1 MKSLCF
7 RSRATRSRSAR
18 ADNARRGLTLVEL
31 VLAAGLLALLLA
43 AVFKLLDQFM
53 GVWEKA
59 ELRRME
65 VEQSSGVS
73 ELLAADLDALE
84 PGPRGDF
91 LAEWILFDLD
101 GDGVAESK
109 WPRVRMVRHATDAE
123 LARLQAGSEEKLV
136 GEGLIEVL
144 WALTPSYPGT
154 RELDQRPYGLL
165 WRGERVVGPP
175 RGADVSFF
183 DDKAFSGGGAPRPGS
198 AHAVTSNVIWMGM
211 TFATSTSDLRQ
222 GWKAG
227 LAVEE
232 CPRSWDAWARKR
244 PNEDRHPWNEIAP
257 HMPRA
262 GQTPTLPRRVRL
274 EFELE
279 NVSDLKRRTRLVRY
293 ASPQDATLEVDDALK
308 LPEIGAHVLI
318 DAEWM
323 EIVGVAG
330 RTVSVRR
337 AQRGAKAGH
346 HESGALVHFGRTMVR
361 EVPIAQ
367 HRGEWGL

>member
-1 MKSLCF
+1 MKSPSIRRGVL
-7 RSRATRSRSAR
+7 RSRSRVALG
-18 ADNARRGLTLVEL
+18 ARRGLTLVEL

-65 VEQSSGVS
+65 VEQCSGVS

-91 LAEWILFDLD
+91 LAEWIMFDLD
-101 GDGVAESK
+101 GDGVAEAK
-109 WPRVRMVRHATDAE
+109 WPRVRMVRHATDGE
-123 LARLQAGSEEKLV
+123 LARLQAGSDEKLV

-144 WALTPSYPGT
+144 WAITPSYPGT
-154 RELDQRPYGLL
+154 RDPDQRPYGLL
-165 WRGERVVGPP
+165 WRGERMVGPA

-183 DDKAFSGGGAPRPGS
+183 DDKAFSSGGAPRPGS
-198 AHAVTSNVIWMGM
+198 AHAVTSNVLWMGM
-211 TFATSTSDLRQ
+211 AFATSLSDLRQ
-222 GWKAG
+222 GWKLG
-227 LAVEE
+227 LALEQ
-232 CPRSWDAWARKR
+232 CPQSWDAWSRKR
-244 PNEDRHPWNEIAP
+244 PNEDRHPWNEIAA

-262 GQTPTLPRRVRL
+262 GTTPTLPRRVRL

-279 NVSDLKRRTRLVRY
+279 SPTDMKRRTRLLRY
-293 ASPQDATLEVDDALK
+293 ASPQDTAIEVDDVLK
-308 LPEIGAHVLI
+308 LPEIGAHVLV

-323 EIVGVAG
+323 QIVGVAG

-346 HESGALVHFGRTMVR
+346 HDTGALVHFGRALVR
-361 EVPIAQ
+361 EAPIAQ